1 MGLVKLIGGGI
12 GLASEV
18 MAERKDRKERST
30 SPAPGQSS
38 TSAANISSA
47 SGRNIPSNTPPSYNS
62 LYRESPQ
69 YGLVKAAN
77 EQEAQELNEKGQ
89 AAPVDDTYE
98 REAQEGESVQ
108 DEAYWELDE
117 AADTLQDPTSTVLDE
132 KQQNNNGK
140 VDVHK
145 LVQKFLTA
153 HPAPSVPTPK
163 RPLPCPV
170 ILPQRR
176 PHKKYRGFVHAY
188 APVLGNAGIDQDTFM
203 EFLTV
208 FHKAS
213 QVLGLYPC
221 GISDRLMLID

>member
-18 MAERKDRKERST
+18 MAERKERKERSK
-30 SPAPGQSS
+30 SPAPRQSS
-38 TSAANISSA
+38 TSVVNMSSA
-47 SGRNIPSNTPPSYNS
+47 SGRNVPLDTPPSYDS
-62 LYRESPQ
+62 SDRRSPQ
-69 YGLVKAAN
+69 HGFVKAAN
-77 EQEAQELNEKGQ
+77 EQEAQELREKGQ
-89 AAPVDDTYE
+89 AASVDDTYE
-98 REAQEGESVQ
+98 REAQEGESAQ

-117 AADTLQDPTSTVLDE
+117 AAETLQDPTSTVLDE
-132 KQQNNNGK
+132 KQQSNNEK

-153 HPAPSVPTPK
+153 HPAPSVPTPE

-208 FHKAS
+208 FHTAS
-213 QVLGLYPC
+213 QVLGLYLC
-221 GISDRLMLID
+221 GRSDRLMLIN